1 MAVADLEDKGII
13 FGCTVAE
20 GRRVECRGSG
30 SLRGERGRRIGL
42 EVGESRARGGGF
54 AVEVACRVSHGGYEA
69 LPRLMI
75 DLSDL
80 SPLALC
86 AVDSGGGVLESR
98 GLLYLW

>member
-1 MAVADLEDKGII
+1 M
-13 FGCTVAE
+13 
-20 GRRVECRGSG
+20 RGK
-30 SLRGERGRRIGL
+30 RGRRIGL

-54 AVEVACRVSHGGYEA
+54 AVEVTCRVSHGGYET
-69 LPRLMI
+69 LSRPMI

-86 AVDSGGGVLESR
+86 AVDGGGGMLESR